1 MPLSTTLIIGV
12 CALLAVALACRL
24 RPRLRERLSHP
35 AALLG
40 VLGGGVLFSALSA
53 SITGLRSAGTG
64 TSLDRGW
71 PKPFW
76 FRWESWE
83 ATARNESVNALY
95 FAGNA
100 VFWASAVLLLLI
112 VLLLSRRT

>member
-1 MPLSTTLIIGV
+1 MPLSTTLLIGL
-12 CALLAVALACRL
+12 CALLVAAAACRL
-24 RPRLRERLSHP
+24 RPGLRRRLLHP
-35 AALLG
+35 AACLG
-40 VLGGGVLFSALSA
+40 IGVGGGLFSALSA
-53 SITGLRSAGTG
+53 SVPSLRSAGTG

-83 ATARNESVNALY
+83 NAARSESVSLLY

-100 VFWASAVLLLLI
+100 VVWASVILLLLT
-112 VLLLSRRT
+112 VLLASRRT